1 MLKKIQHYL
10 KRLIKGEASLI
21 DIYYYFQG
29 HLRQHL
35 FYSPN
40 KYMIRKHIQEQLV
53 WRLMQVKKHS
63 LECYTAA
70 QCKHCGCDIPALTF
84 SNKSCH
90 GDCYP
95 LIMSKS
101 KWNDYKKEMLLMSG
115 KQVKK
120 TNPAKLPKKPKADIP
135 NG

>member
-29 HLRQHL
+29 HLRQNL
-35 FYSPN
+35 FYSSY
-40 KYMIRKHIQEQLV
+40 KYIIRKHIQEQLI

-63 LECYTAA
+63 QECYATA

-90 GDCYP
+90 GNCYP
-95 LIMSKS
+95 LMMSKY
-101 KWNDYKKEMLLMSG
+101 KWNEYKKEMLLMSD
-115 KQVKK
+115 KEVKK
-120 TNPAKLPKKPKADIP
+120 SNSSKLPKKPKTDIP